1 MKYRQDLIVAVLDL
15 LVSSAAG
22 QDPEPEDVTKV
33 DEKIDGAIKELNRGD
48 VIFFTNTQQFED
60 EYVEPLAL
68 YIANIVAPAFG
79 QPQDESRAARAK
91 ARIYAM
97 RPSTYVPGSVL
108 AVDYF

>member
-79 QPQDESRAARAK
+79 QPRDETRDASAK
-91 ARIYAM
+91 ARLYAM
-97 RPSTYVPGSVL
+97 RPSTYVKGSVL